1 MALIF
6 IKINVKEISVL
17 RLQYKIKNAFIRHN
31 LSKLFLDDVVQ
42 VYIYIATSIFQRILR
57 WWIPYVSTHSA
68 TLMSLPQQK
77 FD

>member
-17 RLQYKIKNAFIRHN
+17 RLQYKIKNAFIKHT

-42 VYIYIATSIFQRILR
+42 VYIYIFK
-57 WWIPYVSTHSA
+57 VS
-68 TLMSLPQQK
+68 
-77 FD
+77 

>member
-17 RLQYKIKNAFIRHN
+17 RLQYKIKNAFIKHT

-42 VYIYIATSIFQRILR
+42 VYIYIYIATSIFQRILR
-57 WWIPYVSTHSA
+57 
-68 TLMSLPQQK
+68 
-77 FD
+77 